1 MAGALD
7 GIRVL
12 DLTRTLA
19 GPFCTQ
25 LLGDMGADVI
35 KIEEPSHGDETREWG
50 PFWDDLSTQFVSF
63 NRNKRSIALNL
74 RDKRAVDVCLQL
86 ASQADIMI
94 ESFRAGTADRMGIG
108 YAKVAELN
116 PRIIYC
122 CRLRLRAHGSDGGP
136 PRLRPHH
143 SRLWRDDEHHR

>member
-74 RDKRAVDVCLQL
+74 RDKRAVDVCLKL
-86 ASQADIMI
+86 AGQADIMI

-108 YAKVAELN
+108 YDE
-116 PRIIYC
+116 
-122 CRLRLRAHGSDGGP
+122 GG
-136 PRLRPHH
+136 
-143 SRLWRDDEHHR
+143 

>member
-1 MAGALD
+1 
-7 GIRVL
+7 
-12 DLTRTLA
+12 
-19 GPFCTQ
+19 
-25 LLGDMGADVI
+25 MGAF
-35 KIEEPSHGDETREWG
+35 WG
-50 PFWDDLSTQFVSF
+50 DLSTQFVSF

-74 RDKRAVDVCLQL
+74 RDKRAVDVALKL

-122 CRLRLRAHGSDGGP
+122 CVSASGA
-136 PRLRPHH
+136 
-143 SRLWRDDEHHR
+143 RDPWLTAPDMT

>member
-50 PFWDDLSTQFVSF
+50 PFWGDLSTQFVSF
-63 NRNKRSIALNL
+63 NRNKRSIALNSAGQASGGCGPKAGEPSRHHDRKLQGWDGGPDGHWL
-74 RDKRAVDVCLQL
+74 RQGGRVKPAHHLL
-86 ASQADIMI
+86 
-94 ESFRAGTADRMGIG
+94 
-108 YAKVAELN
+108 L
-116 PRIIYC
+116 
-122 CRLRLRAHGSDGGP
+122 RLRLRAHGTHG
-136 PRLRPHH
+136 
-143 SRLWRDDEHHR
+143 